1 MDRGSVE
8 LPQNAPPK
16 PAAPQPVT
24 ALGTGSDLDQ
34 SDTAEQVHVLFCTDA
49 QYLQHVA
56 VCLTSLLV
64 NNPHLFFDVVIVG
77 RATEQ
82 LDEQK
87 LQRSLARFP
96 NHSLCFRVFTAP
108 AGRLLPLNPLAH
120 YTVDTWTRLW
130 VEEFF
135 PPEVERVL
143 YLDGDIVVVGDI
155 SPLWKVDLCGAL
167 LGTVD
172 IPGSQRGVG
181 HLGLPPED
189 GYFNAGVL
197 LIDLKQW
204 RETRA
209 IDAVLGYVD
218 AYPERMARDVDQ
230 EALNACFHARKKR
243 LDYKWNVVWSFY
255 WDPLALPLAREE
267 VREVCRDARIIH
279 FNNTPKPW
287 SYLCYHPRR
296 AEYKKYLKMTEWHDF
311 VPPDRTLANILRK
324 RVGAILPDKLK
335 ELLKPIAI
343 QVAGHRQ
350 PAPRV

>member
-1 MDRGSVE
+1 MNCSNVG
-8 LPQNAPPK
+8 LPQTGSPG

-24 ALGTGSDLDQ
+24 ALGTGTDPVRSD
-34 SDTAEQVHVLFCTDA
+34 AANPVHVLFGTDA

-56 VCLTSLLV
+56 VCLTSILV
-64 NNPHLFFDVVIVG
+64 NNPHLFFDIVIVG
-77 RATEQ
+77 RATET

-96 NHSLCFRVFTAP
+96 NHSLSFRVFSVP
-108 AGRLLPLNPLAH
+108 AGRVLPLNPRAQ

-135 PPEVERVL
+135 PVEVERVL
-143 YLDGDIVVVGDI
+143 YLDGDTVVLGDI
-155 SPLWKVDLCGAL
+155 SPLWDVDLDGAL

-172 IPGSQRGVG
+172 IPGAQRGVG
-181 HLGLPPED
+181 HLGLRPED

-209 IDAVLGYVD
+209 MDTVLSYVD
-218 AYPERMARDVDQ
+218 AHLEQMERDVDQ

-243 LDYKWNVVWSFY
+243 LDHKWNVVWTFF
-255 WDPLALPLAREE
+255 WDPTALPLTPGELDE
-267 VREVCRDARIIH
+267 VYRDARIIH
-279 FNNTPKPW
+279 FNNHPKPW
-287 SYLCYHPRR
+287 SYFCYHPRR
-296 AEYKKYLKMTEWHDF
+296 TEYEKYLRMTEWRDF

-324 RVGAILPDKLK
+324 RAGEILPDKLK
-335 ELLKPIAI
+335 ELLKSIAM
-343 QVAGHRQ
+343 QVTSRRQ
-350 PAPRV
+350 PVPRM